1 MKNTFL
7 TLLFCLL
14 VTILFAQA
22 PLETKLQSA
31 LDAVYQAHPEAVGIL
46 VHVETPEKNI
56 SWSGAAGYSNKDT
69 KAVLNSDQP
78 ALIASSIKTYVAA
91 TMLRLVEE
99 KKLRI
104 DQSIGNLLTEKTKKL
119 FSSDGYDLS
128 TIQIQHLLSHTS
140 GIANYADEAYIEHK
154 DKNPNYRWTRDEQLA
169 LTIKKGDPLG
179 KPGSLFSY
187 TDANYLLLT
196 EIMEQVTGLPFYQAM
211 RELLKYKT
219 LGIND
224 TWFPTLEDKPSG
236 TKEMAHQYWS
246 EKNWDA
252 QKMDISWD
260 LYGGGGI
267 ACPAKDLALFVQY
280 YFNGKIVEDEEIRN
294 LIFTYIPT
302 KETEVYP
309 YYLGLSESN
318 YHGMKG
324 YGHGGFWGTVMM
336 YFPTINTSIAVYIQ
350 DRSANR
356 LRGNVMDALSKVIF
370 DAYAD
375 RINAYQPIEEKSEI
389 QEIRETLTDYIEGTA
404 NGEPDRLRKAFH
416 PDFNLYTV
424 TEEDSLRI
432 RSGEKYINNIEVGKK
447 NSRVG
452 RIISIDFEKE
462 AAMAKSEIVIPGW
475 RIFTDYFLLLKYQG
489 SWKIIQK
496 SYTWRPFPNTES
508 VN

>member
-1 MKNTFL
+1 MKNT
-7 TLLFCLL
+7 LL
-14 VTILFAQA
+14 VFISFLFVNNFYAQA
-22 PLETKLQSA
+22 PLEAKLQSA
-31 LDAVYQAHPEAVGIL
+31 LEAVYQEHPEAVGML
-46 VHVETPEKNI
+46 VHVEAPEKNI
-56 SWSGAAGYSNKDT
+56 SWSAAAGYSNKDT
-69 KAVLNSDQP
+69 KATLKSDQP

-99 KKLRI
+99 KKLTI
-104 DQSIGNLLTEKTKKL
+104 DQSIGTLLTEKTKKL
-119 FSSDGYDLS
+119 FTSDGYDLS
-128 TIQIQHLLSHTS
+128 AIQIQHLLSHTS
-140 GIANYADEAYIEHK
+140 GIANYADKAYIEHK

-169 LTIKKGDPLG
+169 LTITKGDPLG

-196 EIMEQVTGLPFYQAM
+196 EIMEQVTDLPFYEAM
-211 RELLKYKT
+211 RKLLKYKE

-224 TWFPTLEDKPSG
+224 TWFPTLEEKPNG

-246 EKNWDA
+246 EMNWDA

-280 YFNGKIVEDEEIRN
+280 YFNGKIVEDEAIRN

-302 KETEVYP
+302 PETELNP

-318 YHGMKG
+318 YHGMKA

-336 YFPTINTSIAVYIQ
+336 HFPTINTSIAVYIQ
-350 DRSANR
+350 DRSAR
-356 LRGNVMDALSKVIF
+356 KLQKNVLDALSKVVF
-370 DAYAD
+370 DTYID
-375 RINAYQPIEEKSEI
+375 RLNAYQPVEEKTEI
-389 QEIRETLTDYIEGTA
+389 QQIRETLTDYIEGTA
-404 NGEPDRLRKAFH
+404 NGQPARLRKAFH

-424 TEEDSLRI
+424 TAEDSLI
-432 RSGEKYINNIEVGKK
+432 VRSGEKYINNIEFGKK

-452 RIISIDFEKE
+452 RIISIDFEKD
-462 AAMAKSEIVIPGW
+462 AAMAKVEIVIPGW

-489 SWKIIQK
+489 SWKIVQK
-496 SYTWRPFPNTES
+496 SYTWRPFPKAES
-508 VN
+508 RK